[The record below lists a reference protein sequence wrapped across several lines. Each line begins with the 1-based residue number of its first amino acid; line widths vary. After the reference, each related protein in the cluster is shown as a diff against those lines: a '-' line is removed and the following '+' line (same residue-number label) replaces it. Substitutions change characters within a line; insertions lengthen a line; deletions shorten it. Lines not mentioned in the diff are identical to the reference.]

1 MMTRQS
7 IIALLSGFALLGV
20 VASSSAQ
27 APAPNPSSPPPS
39 ASPSVPADK
48 PAPPAPPAPST
59 PDVKADIKT
68 DNRETTVQSRGIDR
82 SDRSDSPSAL
92 PRTTS
97 DRSTIFGLSTTAA
110 IVIGGALLLI
120 VILAI
125 VAMGRGTSTTTYIDP
140 DRDRRL

>member
-7 IIALLSGFALLGV
+7 IIALLSGVALLGV

-27 APAPNPSSPPPS
+27 VPAPSPSPAPAPS
-39 ASPSVPADK
+39 ASPSAPADK
-48 PAPPAPPAPST
+48 PVSPAPST

-68 DNRETTVQSRGIDR
+68 DSRETTVQSRGVDR

-97 DRSTIFGLSTTAA
+97 DRSTIFGLSPTAA
-110 IVIGGALLLI
+110 IVLGGALLLI

>member
-7 IIALLSGFALLGV
+7 IIALVSGFALLGV

-48 PAPPAPPAPST
+48 PAPPAPPT

-82 SDRSDSPSAL
+82 SERSDSPSAL

-97 DRSTIFGLSTTAA
+97 DRSTIFGLSPAA
-110 IVIGGALLLI
+110 AVVIGGALLLI

-125 VAMGRGTSTTTYIDP
+125 VAMGRGSSTTTYIDP